1 MVSYIARRIVDM
13 LPTLLGVS
21 VVVFMIVRMVP
32 GDPARIVAGTE
43 ATETDVMNIR
53 QQLGLTDTL
62 PRQYARFMRGAL
74 AGDFGR
80 SLKNRRPV
88 GIIIAERLPY
98 TVELAAAS
106 LVVTV
111 VAGLG
116 FGVLAAVRRG
126 TAVDAGSMIL
136 ALLGVSMPS
145 FWLGLLMIFLFS
157 VTLRWLPTSGAGTL
171 RHLLLPALT
180 LGAGSVGIVAR
191 MTRASLLEVLGQD
204 FVRTAV
210 AKGLRRRAVV
220 MKHALRN
227 AMIPTVTVVG
237 VQTGTL
243 LAGSVVTE
251 TVFGWP
257 GAGRMLVDS
266 VAFRDYP
273 LIQATILLFAVV
285 FMGANL
291 LVDVTYAVLDPR
303 IRYDY

>member
-1 MVSYIARRIVDM
+1 VVSYITRRLLDM

-32 GDPARIVAGTE
+32 GDPARLVAGTE

-53 QQLGLTDTL
+53 RQLGLTDAL
-62 PRQYARFMRGAL
+62 PQQYARFMRGAVV
-74 AGDFGR
+74 GDFGR

-88 GIIIAERLPY
+88 RTIIAERLPY

-106 LVVTV
+106 LAVTLA
-111 VAGLG
+111 AGVG
-116 FGVLAAVRRG
+116 AGVLAAVRRG
-126 TAVDAGSMIL
+126 TVVDTGSMVL

-145 FWLGLLMIFLFS
+145 FWLGLLMIFLFA

-171 RHLLLPALT
+171 RHLVLPAIT

-220 MKHALRN
+220 VKHALRN
-227 AMIPTVTVVG
+227 ALIPTVTVVG
-237 VQTGTL
+237 VQAGTL

-285 FMGANL
+285 FMCANL
-291 LVDVTYAVLDPR
+291 LVDVTYALLDPR